1 MSNFK
6 VIFKTEPNNPSY
18 IAQNELMNFI
28 KEQFPHGTQ
37 GFYNYLHNRL
47 STSKIPY
54 DNLNFKIIPPK
65 AIVTLKRPNIQ
76 WSQEYP
82 ENSAPEVGAKTV
94 INEWTVYNKKNDKS
108 VSFASLAAIA
118 RAFNLSYS
126 FLYNGIKKNNLF
138 IIDNFIFYR
147 NTILESI
154 HYAEKIKELIKK

>member
-1 MSNFK
+1 MNTFTI
-6 VIFKTEPNNPSY
+6 IFKNEPNNPRY
-18 IAQNELMNFI
+18 VGQEDLMLFI
-28 KEQFPHGTQ
+28 KENFPNGTE
-37 GFYNYLHNRL
+37 GFYKYLYNRI
-47 STSKIPY
+47 TTNKTPY
-54 DNLNFKIIPPK
+54 DNLVFKIIPPK
-65 AIVTLKRPNIQ
+65 ATVTLKRPKIN

-108 VSFASLAAIA
+108 ASFASLAAIA

-138 IIDNFIFYR
+138 VVDNFIFYR